1 MTRVVLMMTD
11 GMRPDG
17 FKQANTP
24 NLDQFLSESSYTLE
38 AQSVMPSIT
47 LPCHMSIFHSIPPN
61 RHGITS
67 NDWHPMARPIP
78 GLLERAKYEDKRCGL
93 FLNWEQLRDLGR
105 PGNLHYL
112 FMRDS
117 SYYYKDEQFIGDEFI
132 AEAAIRDLP
141 TLDLNFAFVYW
152 GTIDTVG
159 HAFGW
164 MSDEYIAQI
173 ERVDSLIGDVLSIIP
188 SDTTVL
194 IQSDH
199 GGHDRNHGTDSPE
212 DMTIP
217 WMIRGNGIRQGHQ
230 IQQAV
235 SLLDTAPTIA
245 KIMKIKPAPEW
256 EGKIV
261 AEIFEE

>member
-24 NLDQFLSESSYTLE
+24 NLDRFLSESSYTLE

-47 LPCHMSIFHSIPPN
+47 LPCHMSIFHSVPPN

-78 GLLERAKYEDKRCGL
+78 GLLERAKYEDKRCGM
-93 FLNWEQLRDLGR
+93 FINWEELRDLGR
-105 PGNLHYL
+105 PGSLNYL
-112 FMRDS
+112 YLQTMLYEYHDGG
-117 SYYYKDEQFIGDEFI
+117 FIWDDVI
-132 AEAAIRDLP
+132 AETAIRELP
-141 TLDLNFAFVYW
+141 KLNLDFAFIYF
-152 GTIDTVG
+152 GTIDSAG
-159 HAFGW
+159 HAFQW

-217 WMIRGNGIRQGHQ
+217 WMIRGSDIKQGYQ
-230 IQQAV
+230 IKQAV

-245 KIMKIKPAPEW
+245 NIMEIKPAPEW